1 MDSGIEL
8 ADYIKSMNKD
18 AVIVFITSHTDY
30 MQNAFDLH
38 AYNYIVKPA
47 SDERL
52 SKILKDIHEMY
63 ETDTG
68 KFTFKAGK
76 EIYAI
81 PYSDIIYIQSDKRY
95 LNVGTVEGMYKCYGK
110 IDDVADEFSGQM
122 FGKASKN
129 CIFNYRYMYRI
140 DTDVVWYRVSM
151 EQEAYPLDVS
161 RRYYKNFV
169 AGFNRFAAMEKG
181 VYKHLW

>member
-1 MDSGIEL
+1 
-8 ADYIKSMNKD
+8 MNKD

>member
-1 MDSGIEL
+1 MHIC
-8 ADYIKSMNKD
+8 I
-18 AVIVFITSHTDY
+18 
-30 MQNAFDLH
+30 
-38 AYNYIVKPA
+38 
-47 SDERL
+47 L

>member
-1 MDSGIEL
+1 MKIALCEDDNVQAELFGRLLDRIAQRLNMNVELDIYNSAEDLKIELDKEPELYNRKYEVYFLDIELGEDSGIEL

-81 PYSDIIYIQSDKRY
+81 PYPDIIYIQSDKRY
-95 LNVGTVEGMYKCYGK
+95 LNV
-110 IDDVADEFSGQM
+110 
-122 FGKASKN
+122 
-129 CIFNYRYMYRI
+129 
-140 DTDVVWYRVSM
+140 
-151 EQEAYPLDVS
+151 
-161 RRYYKNFV
+161 
-169 AGFNRFAAMEKG
+169 
-181 VYKHLW
+181 